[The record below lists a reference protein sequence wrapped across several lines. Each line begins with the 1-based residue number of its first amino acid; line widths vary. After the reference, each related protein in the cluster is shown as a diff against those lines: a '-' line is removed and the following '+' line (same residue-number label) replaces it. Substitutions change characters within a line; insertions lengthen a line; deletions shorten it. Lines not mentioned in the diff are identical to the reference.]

1 MSNSFSYEILQ
12 TLINKRKIW
21 VLLGSL
27 FVLFTITGFGV
38 TLLGLILFWL
48 HFNDLMITWWLITFT
63 SRKAA
68 KCWKRY
74 RTTVAVSSRRLFWL
88 LIKFWLL
95 VFTNFWVKVI
105 IVIQQVSWR
114 PVAATGDNVSFCVI
128 FYPILN
134 FRNLTSSP
142 RFGLVTLAF
151 RSWAGKS
158 GVCIAAPEGQKKF
171 CPFFSFYFQIFH
183 TTRNWVSLI
192 LTIFLI
198 SCIVI

>member
-38 TLLGLILFWL
+38 TLLGLILFWWL
-48 HFNDLMITWWLITFT
+48 HFNDLMRGLITFT

-74 RTTVAVSSRRLFWL
+74 RTTVAVSRRLFWL

-105 IVIQQVSWR
+105 VVIQQVSWR
-114 PVAATGDNVSFCVI
+114 PVAATAQC
-128 FYPILN
+128 
-134 FRNLTSSP
+134 
-142 RFGLVTLAF
+142 
-151 RSWAGKS
+151 
-158 GVCIAAPEGQKKF
+158 KF
-171 CPFFSFYFQIFH
+171 
-183 TTRNWVSLI
+183 W
-192 LTIFLI
+192 LI
-198 SCIVI
+198 SFRFYTDFLWSLGL

>member
-114 PVAATGDNVSFCVI
+114 PVAATGHNVSFCDFLPGFIVHQGI
-128 FYPILN
+128 GKVSPWLTCFHSTN
-134 FRNLTSSP
+134 FFGKWKFKIRSTS
-142 RFGLVTLAF
+142 FIETLIVNF
-151 RSWAGKS
+151 VCHCKS
-158 GVCIAAPEGQKKF
+158 FVGNVWRHI
-171 CPFFSFYFQIFH
+171 
-183 TTRNWVSLI
+183 
-192 LTIFLI
+192 
-198 SCIVI
+198 